1 MPALRAVR
9 DAGYRVGVVGNQP
22 KTIEAVIHALGVPL
36 DLVAS
41 SDTWGVHK
49 PDSAFFERVAK
60 ELDLLPAEIAYVGD
74 RLDNDVGPAAAAGMV
89 AIFIRRGPWA
99 WVQAGRDDPDE
110 AAASIESLAELPGV
124 LTALRGV

>member
-1 MPALRAVR
+1 MGGSTSRTR
-9 DAGYRVGVVGNQP
+9 R
-22 KTIEAVIHALGVPL
+22 
-36 DLVAS
+36 S
-41 SDTWGVHK
+41 SSGS
-49 PDSAFFERVAK
+49 PK
-60 ELDLLPAEIAYVGD
+60 ELGLSPAEIAYVGD

-99 WVQAGRDDPDE
+99 WVQAGRDDPEE